1 MWSANA
7 DSRIFQIMNI
17 ARDVKNVNKRQ
28 DLTNKLLADLD
39 ETERE
44 DLYRKYNNLVKLTK
58 SGDL

>member
-1 MWSANA
+1 
-7 DSRIFQIMNI
+7 MNI